1 MKSTFSPGRL
11 LFLLLVVIAV
21 VVECAGTK
29 RVSSKG
35 FQAPPTVPTTKN
47 KYSLTFPS
55 WESVLWILAG
65 LWVAVVPSLWL
76 LIYVSTNL
84 YMLLS
89 GPVNLK
95 VC

>member
-35 FQAPPTVPTTKN
+35 FQAAAPVPTAKN
-47 KYSLTFPS
+47 GFSLTFPS